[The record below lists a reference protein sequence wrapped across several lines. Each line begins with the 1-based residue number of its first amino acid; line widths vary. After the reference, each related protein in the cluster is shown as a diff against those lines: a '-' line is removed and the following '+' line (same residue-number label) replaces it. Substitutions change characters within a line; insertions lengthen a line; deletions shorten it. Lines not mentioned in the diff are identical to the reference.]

1 MKKQVRSQIGNI
13 NQKAQFNSSF
23 LNKSA
28 IDIFQILLT
37 KPIISISPSSAG
49 CSFGCASPTL
59 DPTGPNG
66 QMKSRDPHQK
76 LPRPPGSVKLRG
88 SPLFSPRSW
97 GQITHRFGMYQT
109 APPPLADH
117 VDKRDWIRFF
127 ESRVLLGRDLFV
139 VRIKTFSLEKTQS
152 CRDLNRLSWYS
163 KCYIIRS
170 QSSRTNHKVTMAT
183 HYHPR
188 MSSICPKLS
197 DFQGKL
203 NFSKR
208 GPHKKARLLPN

>member
-1 MKKQVRSQIGNI
+1 MSAASACANCPTGHGALPAASGHLRCVAPVPYPHTAIFLEFQQLLSVMKKQVRSQIGNI

-59 DPTGPNG
+59 DPMGPNG

-117 VDKRDWIRFF
+117 VDKRIGSGFF
-127 ESRVLLGRDLFV
+127 KQSFV
-139 VRIKTFSLEKTQS
+139 GSGFICCPNQDVFFGE
-152 CRDLNRLSWYS
+152 NS
-163 KCYIIRS
+163 K
-170 QSSRTNHKVTMAT
+170 
-183 HYHPR
+183 
-188 MSSICPKLS
+188 L
-197 DFQGKL
+197 
-203 NFSKR
+203 
-208 GPHKKARLLPN
+208 

>member
-23 LNKSA
+23 LNKSE

-49 CSFGCASPTL
+49 CSVVALLQRL

-88 SPLFSPRSW
+88 APLFSPRSW

-109 APPPLADH
+109 PPKPRWLITGQ
-117 VDKRDWIRFF
+117 KDWIRSAGSGFICCP
-127 ESRVLLGRDLFV
+127 SRRFLWRKLKV
-139 VRIKTFSLEKTQS
+139 VEI
-152 CRDLNRLSWYS
+152 
-163 KCYIIRS
+163 
-170 QSSRTNHKVTMAT
+170 
-183 HYHPR
+183 
-188 MSSICPKLS
+188 
-197 DFQGKL
+197 
-203 NFSKR
+203 
-208 GPHKKARLLPN
+208 